1 MEFKIKSILYVIS
14 STYKREFYQDMFFGH
29 LSYDSEDFNTSL
41 NTRRSKMLLFS
52 VLNEKQYNFFIFLS

>member
-41 NTRRSKMLLFS
+41 NTRRSKN
-52 VLNEKQYNFFIFLS
+52 VIVECIKRETV

>member
-14 STYKREFYQDMFFGH
+14 STYKREFYQDMFFSH

-41 NTRRSKMLLFS
+41 NTRRSKN
-52 VLNEKQYNFFIFLS
+52 VIVECIKRETV